1 MTKFSIAQ
9 VSMTSLSGK
18 FAAIL
23 LIGAGV
29 FWGGYSL
36 TRSWWQPRTPL
47 ITANPLRTLT
57 PSSEPTPAV
66 TPPSEVIQSPS
77 PVQEIVLNE
86 PEPESIPPVVV
97 VEQPKA
103 RDVLFLVAVGGEE
116 EEAFDTWEA
125 AKHKLS
131 NASQPLSLSLEF
143 SPELITDHHDE
154 AYFRAWLA
162 RVGDYIYARRMIWL
176 GDNVRQVLQY
186 RELGR
191 VLAHEVE
198 ERGCVL
204 LEKGEKW
211 RVSIRGLEQHP
222 EELIKVGEEI
232 FARAFNAPDT
242 LALCETLKEKKISE
256 ILSEMGYSL
265 NKAEVALSDLFL
277 QACTHNTAMRQN
289 SINNLGAFLPLVP
302 FEEMANLPEKEQG
315 YIKGQKDAF
324 FNDYY
329 SNVVEN
335 VIQANIGKTKATP
348 KVLQKLLNEDLI
360 AGESYQWLANRLQK
374 WTNDSDISSSLLRS
388 LFKDSQRQ

>member
-66 TPPSEVIQSPS
+66 TPPSEVIQFPS

-154 AYFRAWLA
+154 AYFRAWL
-162 RVGDYIYARRMIWL
+162 
-176 GDNVRQVLQY
+176 
-186 RELGR
+186 
-191 VLAHEVE
+191 
-198 ERGCVL
+198 
-204 LEKGEKW
+204 
-211 RVSIRGLEQHP
+211 
-222 EELIKVGEEI
+222 
-232 FARAFNAPDT
+232 
-242 LALCETLKEKKISE
+242 
-256 ILSEMGYSL
+256 
-265 NKAEVALSDLFL
+265 
-277 QACTHNTAMRQN
+277 
-289 SINNLGAFLPLVP
+289 
-302 FEEMANLPEKEQG
+302 
-315 YIKGQKDAF
+315 
-324 FNDYY
+324 
-329 SNVVEN
+329 
-335 VIQANIGKTKATP
+335 
-348 KVLQKLLNEDLI
+348 KVLFRSFPNKLV
-360 AGESYQWLANRLQK
+360 R
-374 WTNDSDISSSLLRS
+374 
-388 LFKDSQRQ
+388 